1 MRVREEERGKSLTVT
16 MAVRDPKGK
25 ELRIEIP
32 AFAVFGDF
40 AATERLRVDD
50 ETYSV
55 LSREPDEREC
65 RILPSGRRSS
75 VPEGHVR
82 SATYAV
88 THVPT
93 GLRAIDRIRTR
104 KAAVEAAEACSK
116 TGFDNSLRA
125 DPKRRDEWNAMVA
138 AIVAVKR
145 DLEARRA
152 TF

>member
-1 MRVREEERGKSLTVT
+1 MRVREEKSITVT
-16 MAVRDPKGK
+16 MVRPKGK

-32 AFAVFGDF
+32 ALAVFGDF
-40 AATERLRVDD
+40 AATERLRLDG

-55 LSREPDEREC
+55 LSREPDAREC

-82 SATYAV
+82 AATYAV

-116 TGFDNSLRA
+116 TGFDYSLRD
-125 DPKRRDEWNAMVA
+125 DPNRSDEWSSMVA